1 MKLALILSLG
11 FVCAANSA
19 EILPLP
25 QKFVR
30 AVHQVETGG
39 RTGAIKGDQNR
50 ALGPLQIH
58 RAYWLDAVSY
68 DRTIGGKYEDCADL
82 SYSVRV
88 MTAYL
93 NRYQKAAIQKNDFQ
107 TLARTHNGGLAGPKK
122 TATQK
127 YWAKISA
134 CLSK

>member
-1 MKLALILSLG
+1 MKLTLLLCLAG
-11 FVCAANSA
+11 FSANCA

-30 AVHQVETGG
+30 AIHQVETGG

-58 RAYWLDAVSY
+58 KAYWQDAVSY
-68 DRTIGGKYEDCADL
+68 DKTIGGRYEDCADL
-82 SYSVRV
+82 AYSVRV

-93 NRYQKAAIQKNDFQ
+93 NRYQKTAIQKNDFQ
-107 TLARTHNGGLAGPKK
+107 TLARVHNGGLNGAKK
-122 TATQK
+122 AATNG
-127 YWAKISA
+127 YWAKVA
-134 CLSK
+134 GNL